1 MRHNICFEQCVYNLS
16 IVKNETDTDFAHD
29 SSKFESKS
37 LNEEACHR
45 VQTVLTT
52 GGTAGHESSLIE
64 VATLGK
70 RSEPHC
76 SSIYPVL
83 PSSL

>member
-1 MRHNICFEQCVYNLS
+1 MLKAINNLE
-16 IVKNETDTDFAHD
+16 IPRDETDTDFAHG
-29 SSKFESKS
+29 SSKFESKA

-45 VQTVLTT
+45 VQTTR
-52 GGTAGHESSLIE
+52 GTAGHESSLIE